1 MHLKIEPK
9 KVVDAYSTPIV
20 QQTSFWSKVK
30 ERLGMD
36 SRAFDFSVR
45 NSEIYTN
52 VGGYAHTQGDFI
64 TFFQYLNTEDYI
76 AYFPYGPEIEPSE
89 ENHGRF
95 LEELSES
102 LRSYL
107 PKHCVALRYD
117 LNWESHWC
125 KTENFDTKGNWL
137 GLPDKEFQEF
147 KLNYGTAEWNLRK
160 ANTTILPANTI
171 VVDLTPDEA
180 TILARMKPKTRYN
193 IRLARRKGVNVRA
206 VGIEGLDV
214 WYELYMETALRN
226 GLYINGKSYFRSV
239 FASKMECPDK
249 AVQVTLLVAC
259 FDDTPLAAMF
269 LILSAHRAT
278 YLYGAS
284 SSRMRNL
291 MPTYA
296 LQWRAM
302 QIAKE
307 NCCSEYDMFG
317 IAPCPD
323 PSHPMYGLYKFKQG
337 FGGDVYHQLGCWDY
351 PLEKEKYDYFC
362 ACEMNMQG
370 YYRN

>member
-1 MHLKIEPK
+1 M
-9 KVVDAYSTPIV
+9 
-20 QQTSFWSKVK
+20 
-30 ERLGMD
+30 
-36 SRAFDFSVR
+36 
-45 NSEIYTN
+45 
-52 VGGYAHTQGDFI
+52 
-64 TFFQYLNTEDYI
+64 
-76 AYFPYGPEIEPSE
+76 
-89 ENHGRF
+89 
-95 LEELSES
+95 
-102 LRSYL
+102 
-107 PKHCVALRYD
+107 
-117 LNWESHWC
+117 
-125 KTENFDTKGNWL
+125 
-137 GLPDKEFQEF
+137 
-147 KLNYGTAEWNLRK
+147 
-160 ANTTILPANTI
+160 
-171 VVDLTPDEA
+171 
-180 TILARMKPKTRYN
+180 
-193 IRLARRKGVNVRA
+193 RA

-226 GLYINGKSYFRSV
+226 GLYINDKSYFHSV

-249 AVQVTLLVAC
+249 AVQVKLLVAS
-259 FDDTPLAAMF
+259 FDDTPLAAIF

>member
-1 MHLKIEPK
+1 M
-9 KVVDAYSTPIV
+9 
-20 QQTSFWSKVK
+20 
-30 ERLGMD
+30 
-36 SRAFDFSVR
+36 
-45 NSEIYTN
+45 
-52 VGGYAHTQGDFI
+52 
-64 TFFQYLNTEDYI
+64 
-76 AYFPYGPEIEPSE
+76 
-89 ENHGRF
+89 
-95 LEELSES
+95 
-102 LRSYL
+102 
-107 PKHCVALRYD
+107 
-117 LNWESHWC
+117 
-125 KTENFDTKGNWL
+125 
-137 GLPDKEFQEF
+137 
-147 KLNYGTAEWNLRK
+147 
-160 ANTTILPANTI
+160 
-171 VVDLTPDEA
+171 
-180 TILARMKPKTRYN
+180 
-193 IRLARRKGVNVRA
+193 RA

-284 SSRMRNL
+284 SSRM
-291 MPTYA
+291 
-296 LQWRAM
+296 
-302 QIAKE
+302 
-307 NCCSEYDMFG
+307 
-317 IAPCPD
+317 
-323 PSHPMYGLYKFKQG
+323 YGLYKFKQG

>member
-160 ANTTILPANTI
+160 ANTNILPANTI

-180 TILARMKPKTRYN
+180 TILDRMKPKTRYN
-193 IRLARRKGVNVRA
+193 IRLARRK
-206 VGIEGLDV
+206 
-214 WYELYMETALRN
+214 
-226 GLYINGKSYFRSV
+226 
-239 FASKMECPDK
+239 
-249 AVQVTLLVAC
+249 
-259 FDDTPLAAMF
+259 
-269 LILSAHRAT
+269 
-278 YLYGAS
+278 
-284 SSRMRNL
+284 
-291 MPTYA
+291 
-296 LQWRAM
+296 
-302 QIAKE
+302 
-307 NCCSEYDMFG
+307 
-317 IAPCPD
+317 
-323 PSHPMYGLYKFKQG
+323 
-337 FGGDVYHQLGCWDY
+337 
-351 PLEKEKYDYFC
+351 
-362 ACEMNMQG
+362 
-370 YYRN
+370 